1 MSCNKTEDVKTV
13 DSQRSPILSFSSEE
27 DFFDAVKSIKQGVQ
41 TKSLINQLNQDA
53 AFISLYHEYDEAM
66 ENADDYY
73 QREGGYEEFKARF
86 PHLYYPEYGEDY
98 SAFLPVKDEDVA
110 KLLNPEG
117 KVIID
122 GDERDYRDIWSYDQL
137 LELGLGM
144 PEYED
149 GYNVTTKTLSDVYT
163 LTVNKQEINSKRKA
177 WITRRGILL
186 DTDLFGLVKYG
197 RLDLCFRKKG
207 ILGWYN
213 GKLSSRLYVIRPD
226 HFGPSF
232 VKHYSEI
239 GPYVDK
245 ASPHKYLV
253 AARLEGSNELLGSD
267 TFYFETDYEDNTY
280 SFTGRFPENLDA
292 LLDLNNGLDFWEQL
306 GQFFSGTAG
315 AFYIGF
321 NF

>member
-1 MSCNKTEDVKTV
+1 M
-13 DSQRSPILSFSSEE
+13 
-27 DFFDAVKSIKQGVQ
+27 
-41 TKSLINQLNQDA
+41 
-53 AFISLYHEYDEAM
+53 
-66 ENADDYY
+66 
-73 QREGGYEEFKARF
+73 
-86 PHLYYPEYGEDY
+86 
-98 SAFLPVKDEDVA
+98 
-110 KLLNPEG
+110 
-117 KVIID
+117 
-122 GDERDYRDIWSYDQL
+122 
-137 LELGLGM
+137 
-144 PEYED
+144 
-149 GYNVTTKTLSDVYT
+149 
-163 LTVNKQEINSKRKA
+163 
-177 WITRRGILL
+177 
-186 DTDLFGLVKYG
+186 
-197 RLDLCFRKKG
+197 
-207 ILGWYN
+207 
-213 GKLSSRLYVIRPD
+213 IRPD